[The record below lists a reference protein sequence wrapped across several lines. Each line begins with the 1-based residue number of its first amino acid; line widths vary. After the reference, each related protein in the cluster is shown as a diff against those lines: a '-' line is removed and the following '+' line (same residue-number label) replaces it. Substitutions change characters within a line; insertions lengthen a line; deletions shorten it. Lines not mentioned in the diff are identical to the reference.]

1 MRDNTS
7 DTIHDVVLIGGGIMS
22 ATLGAM
28 MSRLEPDASIIL
40 LERLDEIAGESSG
53 AWNNA
58 GTGHSGYAEL
68 NYMPD
73 PTDGTTA
80 QDIARRFHLS
90 RQFWSSLTDTGT
102 MPEFLTPAQHMDVVF
117 GERDVEYLRTRVDTL
132 RSSPVFSEMEY
143 TDDPETIR
151 EWAPLL
157 IEGRTDT
164 GPMAASRH
172 HAGTDIDFGA
182 LTRWLVDDIAA
193 RGADVRLRH
202 EVTGLNRREDGL
214 WVITGRDRS
223 SGQRFHLRSRF
234 VFVGAGGHALTLLQ
248 KAHVDEVRGYAVFPV
263 GAQFFRTDNPV
274 VVARHDA
281 KVYGQADVGA
291 PPMSVPHLDRR
302 MVDGTP
308 SLMFGPYATL
318 STRLL
323 RHGRLSDLFRTI
335 RLRNATVMVTA
346 GLRNL
351 ALVRY
356 LVGQLTSSKKRKF
369 AQLRRFY
376 PGADPADWSLVQAG
390 QRAQLIK
397 PDERG
402 RGVLTFGTELVTSA
416 DGTIAGLLGAS
427 PGASIAPAVMVELL
441 ERCFPNKQDSWVP
454 ALQDLMPDLSR
465 ETARRHSTT
474 IAPSAPRPASNIRWL
489 RNV

>member
-1 MRDNTS
+1 MSDNTF

-28 MSRLEPDASIIL
+28 MSRLEPDASVAL

-73 PTDGTTA
+73 ATDGATA
-80 QDIARRFHLS
+80 QDIARRFRLS
-90 RQFWSSLTDTGT
+90 RRFWSSLAADDT
-102 MPEFLTPAQHMDVVF
+102 MPEFLTPAPHMDIVF
-117 GERDVEYLRTRVDTL
+117 GERDVEYLCTRVDTM
-132 RSSPVFSEMEY
+132 RTSPTFSDMEF
-143 TDDPETIR
+143 TEDPETIR

-157 IEGRTDT
+157 VEGRTHT

-172 HAGTDIDFGA
+172 HAGTDVDFGA
-182 LTRWLVDDIAA
+182 LTRWLVDDIAT
-193 RGADVRLRH
+193 RGTDVRLHH
-202 EVTGLNRREDGL
+202 EVTRLHRRDDGL
-214 WVITGRDRS
+214 WVITGRDRTG
-223 SGQRFHLRSRF
+223 GQRFRLTSRF
-234 VFVGAGGHALTLLQ
+234 VFVGAGGYALELLQ
-248 KAHVDEVRGYAVFPV
+248 KAQVEEVRGYAVFPV

-281 KVYGQADVGA
+281 KVYGRADVGA
-291 PPMSVPHLDRR
+291 PPMSVPHLDLRV
-302 MVDGTP
+302 VDGTR
-308 SLMFGPYATL
+308 SLMFGPYATF

-335 RLRNATVMVTA
+335 RLRNAAVMATA
-346 GLRNL
+346 GVRNL

-356 LVGQLTSSKKRKF
+356 LLGQLASSRKRKF
-369 AQLRRFY
+369 AQLLRFY
-376 PGADPADWSLVQAG
+376 PGADPADWYLMQAG

-397 PDERG
+397 PDEHG
-402 RGVLTFGTELVTSA
+402 HGVLTFGTELVTSA

-427 PGASIAPAVMVELL
+427 PGASIAPAVMVDLL
-441 ERCFPNKQDSWVP
+441 TRCFPDRQDAWASTLGNW
-454 ALQDLMPDLSR
+454 MPNRSHD
-465 ETARRHSTT
+465 A
-474 IAPSAPRPASNIRWL
+474 A
-489 RNV
+489 

>member
-1 MRDNTS
+1 MSDNTS

-28 MSRLEPDASIIL
+28 MSRLEPDASIVL
-40 LERLDEIAGESSG
+40 LERLDQIAGESSG

-73 PTDGTTA
+73 ATDGTTA
-80 QDIARRFHLS
+80 QDIARRFRLS
-90 RQFWSSLTDTGT
+90 RQFWASLAATDP
-102 MPEFLTPAQHMDVVF
+102 MPEFLTPAPHMNVVF
-117 GERDVEYLRTRVDTL
+117 GERDVEYLRTRVTTL

-143 TDDPETIR
+143 TEDSEIIR

-157 IEGRTDT
+157 VEGRTHT
-164 GPMAASRH
+164 GAIAASRH
-172 HAGTDIDFGA
+172 HSGTDIDFGA
-182 LTRWLVDDIAA
+182 LTTWLVDDIAA
-193 RGADVRLRH
+193 RGTDVRLHH
-202 EVTGLNRREDGL
+202 EVTGLNHREDGL

-223 SGQRFHLRSRF
+223 SGKRFHLRSRF
-234 VFVGAGGHALTLLQ
+234 VFVGAGGYALTLLQ

-263 GAQFFRTDNPV
+263 GAQFLRTDNPV

-302 MVDGTP
+302 MVNGTP
-308 SLMFGPYATL
+308 SLMFGPYATF

-323 RHGRLSDLFRTI
+323 RHGRMSDLFRTI
-335 RLRNATVMVTA
+335 RLRNAAVMVTA

-351 ALVRY
+351 TLLRY
-356 LVGQLTSSKKRKF
+356 LAGQLTSSKKRKF

-376 PGADPADWSLVQAG
+376 PGADPTDWSLVQAG

-397 PDERG
+397 PDEHG
-402 RGVLTFGTELVTSA
+402 RGVLMFGTELVTSA
-416 DGTIAGLLGAS
+416 GGTIAGLLGAS
-427 PGASIAPAVMVELL
+427 PGASIAPAIMVELL
-441 ERCFPNKQDSWVP
+441 ERCFPDRQDSWAS
-454 ALQDLMPDLSR
+454 ALHDLMSDLSHD
-465 ETARRHSTT
+465 A
-474 IAPSAPRPASNIRWL
+474 
-489 RNV
+489 V

>member
-1 MRDNTS
+1 MSDNTS
-7 DTIHDVVLIGGGIMS
+7 DTIHDVVLIGAGIMS

-28 MSRLEPDASIIL
+28 MSRLEPDASIVL

-73 PTDGTTA
+73 PTDGTTTR
-80 QDIARRFHLS
+80 DIARRFRLS
-90 RQFWSSLTDTGT
+90 RQFWSSLAATGI
-102 MPEFLTPAQHMDVVF
+102 MPEFLTPAPHMDIVF
-117 GERDVEYLRTRVDTL
+117 GVRDVEYLRTRVDTL
-132 RSSPVFSEMEY
+132 RKSPVFSEMEY
-143 TDDPETIR
+143 TEDPEIIR

-157 IEGRTDT
+157 VEGRTNT
-164 GPMAASRH
+164 GAIAASRH

-182 LTRWLVDDIAA
+182 LTTWLVDDIAA
-193 RGADVRLRH
+193 RGADVRLHH
-202 EVTGLNRREDGL
+202 EVTGLNLREDGL
-214 WVITGRDRS
+214 WVTTGRDRS
-223 SGQRFHLRSRF
+223 SGRRFRLRSRF

-263 GAQFFRTDNPV
+263 GAQFLRTDNPV
-274 VVARHDA
+274 VVARHHT

-308 SLMFGPYATL
+308 SLMFGPYATF

-335 RLRNATVMVTA
+335 RLRNAAVMVTA

-351 ALVRY
+351 ELVRY

-376 PGADPADWSLVQAG
+376 PGADPADWSLVRAG

-397 PDERG
+397 PDEHG

-427 PGASIAPAVMVELL
+427 PGASIAPAIMVELL
-441 ERCFPNKQDSWVP
+441 ERCFPGKQDSWAP
-454 ALQDLMPDLSR
+454 ALHDLMPDLSYD
-465 ETARRHSTT
+465 A
-474 IAPSAPRPASNIRWL
+474 A
-489 RNV
+489 